1 MENAPDTAV
10 AADDEISSA
19 AVADYLRRHPDF
31 LNENPAILSLLT
43 PPDRQSGDGVVD
55 LQRVMIERLRGET
68 TGLRTRERA
77 LTEAVRNNTLV
88 QARVLKAALALNEA
102 KSFERLIRTLTAE
115 VPAILEVEAVALGV
129 ETTDPLPAGAGDVG
143 VVILKPGTIDAL
155 IGPSRTVALL
165 PDERGDRD
173 LFGRTAARVHS
184 VALMRLSFGMT
195 APAGVLAIG
204 AGTPDAFHP
213 GQATD
218 LLSFLARMFEQ
229 CVCRWLTSEP

>member
-1 MENAPDTAV
+1 MENAPDAAAAV
-10 AADDEISSA
+10 DEEISA
-19 AVADYLRRHPDF
+19 NAVADYLRRHPGF
-31 LNENPAILSLLT
+31 LNDNPAILSLLT

-55 LQRVMIERLRGET
+55 LQRVMIERLRGEVD
-68 TGLRTRERA
+68 GLRARERTLVDA
-77 LTEAVRNNTLV
+77 ARSNTLV
-88 QARVLKAALALNEA
+88 QGRVLKAALALNEA
-102 KSFERLIRTLTAE
+102 KTFERLIRTLSAE
-115 VPAILEVEAVALGV
+115 APAILEVEAVALGV
-129 ETTDPLPAGAGDVG
+129 ETTDPLPVGAGDVG

-184 VALMRLSFGMT
+184 MALMRLSFGLT

-204 AGTPDAFHP
+204 AGSPDAFHP

-218 LLSFLARMFEQ
+218 LLSFLARVFEQ
-229 CVCRWLTSEP
+229 CVRRWLTTEP